1 MDNSV
6 DDFWRMIWEQKSPT
20 IVMLTKVFE
29 GKVNR
34 HISMCIVNVKYTPII
49 MLQKK
54 CEEYWPRSLSEPFV
68 PSPKSSLVV
77 ELKSSSQFPEFV
89 VRNMFLKQVSTL
101 IYITS
106 NKYFY
111 IAANKEYLR

>member
-1 MDNSV
+1 MFWSIDSTIGPMDNSV

-29 GKVNR
+29 GKVKKL
-34 HISMCIVNVKYTPII
+34 ISMCIINVKYTPII

-77 ELKSSSQFPEFV
+77 DLKSSSQFPEFV
-89 VRNMFLKQVSTL
+89 VRNMISAGKYS
-101 IYITS
+101 YIRTIV
-106 NKYFY
+106 N
-111 IAANKEYLR
+111 

>member
-1 MDNSV
+1 M

-29 GKVNR
+29 GKVKKLSS
-34 HISMCIVNVKYTPII
+34 ICIVNVKYTPII

-89 VRNMFLKQVSTL
+89 VRNMTLKQASTL
-101 IYITS
+101 IMTVINYIQKSTFILQPIR
-106 NKYFY
+106 N
-111 IAANKEYLR
+111 I